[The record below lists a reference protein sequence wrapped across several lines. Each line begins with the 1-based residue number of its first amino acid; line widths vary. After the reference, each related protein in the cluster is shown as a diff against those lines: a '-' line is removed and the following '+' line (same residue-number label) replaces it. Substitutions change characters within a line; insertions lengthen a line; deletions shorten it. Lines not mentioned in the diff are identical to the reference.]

1 MQRAKQYLFDISYQF
16 LSKSKQ
22 LRACGVLK
30 QACEIPTIDKLDLGL
45 QSEANVSQRVSNV
58 QSNLA
63 LVNFSRNTK
72 SLLLPGVYYRKVLTK
87 TAIWVSFQYYIRQHF
102 KCLLS

>member
-16 LSKSKQ
+16 LSKSKE

-45 QSEANVSQRVSNV
+45 QSEAQVSQRVSNV
-58 QSNLA
+58 IQRITNLA
-63 LVNFSRNTK
+63 SK
-72 SLLLPGVYYRKVLTK
+72 SSFIIFMCFQIQN
-87 TAIWVSFQYYIRQHF
+87 IW
-102 KCLLS
+102 